1 MVEVWIAR
9 YQGPRPF
16 AWHANPQL
24 AVLRS
29 RIGQTAPL
37 HDALGIARGFNAGEL
52 LHGIGLWA
60 FVFPADSG
68 ARFGRS
74 VVDGTLPPEA

>member
-9 YQGPRPF
+9 YEGPRPPSWDSNPGF
-16 AWHANPQL
+16 AALQ
-24 AVLRS
+24 S

-37 HDALGIARGFNAGEL
+37 HEALDIARGFNSGEL
-52 LHGIGLWA
+52 ARGIGLWA
-60 FVFPADSG
+60 FVFAEGSG

-74 VVDGTLPPEA
+74 VVDGTLPAEA